1 VDPCLLATI
10 SGPALA
16 LMLFTAPAVP
26 HPVEVARHA
35 AQQSAAPQLQ
45 AQPSYSEAYYRRLAI
60 HRGASYLML
69 PLFAAQY
76 VAGQQLYDKADAA
89 PLWAKTVHRMGAT
102 GLAGL
107 FAVNVATGVPNL
119 VAGLQDP
126 RDRGRRT
133 FHATMM
139 LAAAAGFTA
148 TGLLSERA
156 ETSPDDRDLH
166 RTMALTSVTLAT
178 VGYLSMLDWFRRE

>member
-1 VDPCLLATI
+1 
-10 SGPALA
+10 
-16 LMLFTAPAVP
+16 MLFAAPAHVP
-26 HPVEVARHA
+26 HPAEIAERSAPSIA
-35 AQQSAAPQLQ
+35 AVDQ
-45 AQPSYSEAYYRRLAI
+45 AKPSYSEAYYRRLAI

-76 VAGQQLYDKADAA
+76 VAGRELYDNANDAA
-89 PLWAKTVHRMGAT
+89 PWAKAVHRMGAT

-119 VAGLQDP
+119 VAGFKDP

-156 ETSPDDRDLH
+156 ESSPGDRDLH
-166 RTMALTSVTLAT
+166 RSLALTSVTVAT
-178 VGYLSMLDWFRRE
+178 VGYLSMLDWFRRD